1 MTKAVLAMTD
11 RRIKTLL
18 EITELSRKMPKL
30 ASKIAGRFERVG
42 TNDSTASE
50 QFCLFY
56 QHRLPYM
63 TILAVTAQSGV
74 AANIISEV

>member
-42 TNDSTASE
+42 TNDSTASK
-50 QFCLFY
+50 QGTKFIASDKY
-56 QHRLPYM
+56 
-63 TILAVTAQSGV
+63 
-74 AANIISEV
+74 

>member
-1 MTKAVLAMTD
+1 MVSPIAFVMTKAVLAMTD

-42 TNDSTASE
+42 TNDSTASK
-50 QFCLFY
+50 QGTKFIASDKY
-56 QHRLPYM
+56 
-63 TILAVTAQSGV
+63 
-74 AANIISEV
+74 